1 MLAGAPDTDF
11 TDNLTF
17 WTTLTSGQPITG
29 GSANKQRAWDEVYVD
44 MVKANLLSDC
54 KTDLD
59 HARLL
64 AAFDQH
70 SADWLYALP
79 LSSCGLFL
87 DNEAIRI
94 AVALRLGATMCLPHD
109 CQCGQTI
116 DALGLHCFSCLK
128 NSGKHTR
135 HSILNDIVW
144 RTMTRA
150 KIQSIKEPLCLDNN
164 GKRPDGAS
172 LIPWQRGK
180 CVTWMSQLQTLMPDH
195 TLHRQRFEP
204 VQQRNGPP

>member
-1 MLAGAPDTDF
+1 MP
-11 TDNLTF
+11 
-17 WTTLTSGQPITG
+17 
-29 GSANKQRAWDEVYVD
+29 
-44 MVKANLLSDC
+44 
-54 KTDLD
+54 D
-59 HARLL
+59 HAKQLL
-64 AAFDQH
+64 FKSVISD
-70 SADWLYALP
+70 SY
-79 LSSCGLFL
+79 SIYCNIFL

-94 AVALRLGATMCLPHD
+94 AVALRFGATMCLPHD

-144 RTMTRA
+144 QTMTRA

-172 LIPWQRGK
+172 LIPWQRVNVWLG
-180 CVTWMSQLQTLMPDH
+180 MSQLQILMPDH

-204 VQQRNGPP
+204 VQQRNGPPWTKQTNITTYFPITYSFHLLAK

>member
-1 MLAGAPDTDF
+1 
-11 TDNLTF
+11 
-17 WTTLTSGQPITG
+17 
-29 GSANKQRAWDEVYVD
+29 
-44 MVKANLLSDC
+44 MVKTNLLTDC
-54 KTDLD
+54 TTDMD

-70 SADWLYALP
+70 STDWLHALP
-79 LSSCGLFL
+79 LPSCGLFL
-87 DNEAIRI
+87 DNEAVRI

-109 CQCGQTI
+109 CQCGQSI

-135 HSILNDIVW
+135 HRILNDIVW
-144 RTMTRA
+144 RTLTRA
-150 KIQSIKEPLCLDNN
+150 KIQSIKEPLCPDNN

-180 CVTWMSQLQTLMPDH
+180 CVTWDVTVTDTYAKSYMAQTK
-195 TLHRQRFEP
+195 
-204 VQQRNGPP
+204 G